1 MKTYLIMYVNSVDGT
16 GEITVTASSR
26 DEARKKAKAKLG
38 REIYHIINIRE
49 ISLTEDF
56 PSNIVSTFLVLDKIN
71 ED

>member
-1 MKTYLIMYVNSVDGT
+1 MVIEV
-16 GEITVTASSR
+16 R

-38 REIYHIINIRE
+38 REIYHIMDIRE